1 MLYTAE
7 SVTPQHPDKVCDR
20 ISDAI
25 LDECLRQD
33 PESRV
38 AIETLGGHE
47 IITICGE
54 LTTNAYVD
62 IRKIV
67 KGIVGNKYGI
77 QINIEKQSHEI
88 GRGVD
93 TGGAGDQGIMV
104 GYACSD
110 NIDFIPTELYLA
122 RKLAQY
128 IYEICPED
136 GKTQITINDKSEIV
150 TLLASFNKVTSE
162 ELVEHIDNWLDQGK
176 IKIADDFR
184 ILTNPS
190 GDWSIGSFDA
200 DTGVTGRKI
209 VNDAYGPRIPV
220 GGGAF
225 SGKDPSKVDRSAAYA
240 ARFLAK
246 KVLLKHNAREVIVH
260 IAYAIG
266 VVEPIMGTIS
276 ILDKDGKLES
286 KEITPDLLKEFEPK
300 RIVEKFNLKNPIY
313 SKTAEWGAFGGI
325 DVPWEDMDLL

>member
-25 LDECLRQD
+25 LDECLKQD

-38 AIETLGGHE
+38 AIETLGGHG
-47 IITICGE
+47 IITVCGE

-62 IRKIV
+62 IREIV

-77 QINIEKQSHEI
+77 QINIEKQSHQI
-88 GRGVD
+88 SKGVD

-128 IYEICPED
+128 IYSICPED

-150 TLLASFNKVTSE
+150 TILASFNKVTSE
-162 ELVEHIDNWLDQGK
+162 QLEIHIKDWLEHSKAKQ
-176 IKIADDFR
+176 ADDLK
-184 ILTNPS
+184 ILTNPA
-190 GDWSIGSFDA
+190 GDWSLGSFDA

-225 SGKDPSKVDRSAAYA
+225 SGKDPSKVDRSASYA
-240 ARFLAK
+240 ARWLAK
-246 KVLLKHNAREVIVH
+246 KILLEENAREVIVH
-260 IAYAIG
+260 LAYGIG
-266 VVEPIMGTIS
+266 VVEPIMGTVS
-276 ILDKDGKLES
+276 VLDKEGNLES
-286 KEITPDLLKEFEPK
+286 KEMSTELLKEYEPK
-300 RIVEKFNLKNPIY
+300 RIVERFNLKRPIY
-313 SKTAEWGAFGGI
+313 EKTAEWGAFGGI
-325 DVPWEDMDLL
+325 DVPWEDTNL